1 MPEPPVESSTSTD
14 DGRLQRRSIEPG
26 QPRLEN
32 VLFVLVGVLIGT
44 GVLYR
49 AATIFSG

>member
-1 MPEPPVESSTSTD
+1 MSEPPIESSTD
-14 DGRLQRRSIEPG
+14 EGGLQRRPIKPG

-32 VLFVLVGVLIGT
+32 VLFVLVGVLIGA